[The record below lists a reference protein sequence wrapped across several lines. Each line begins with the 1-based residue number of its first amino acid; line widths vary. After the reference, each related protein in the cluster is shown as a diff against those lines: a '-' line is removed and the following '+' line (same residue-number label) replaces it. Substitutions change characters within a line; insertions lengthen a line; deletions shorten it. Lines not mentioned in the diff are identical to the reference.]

1 MEIKKMAVFSK
12 KDEKIKAVFAAM
24 VDINDMNEFK
34 AKFKEMY
41 PDEWNK
47 IWITFK
53 KEEVTRCR
61 IQKNIWITCIKC
73 GKINSNYGRELVLT
87 LMSGITNIVPYD

>member
-1 MEIKKMAVFSK
+1 MAVFSK

-41 PDEWNK
+41 PEEWNK

-53 KEEVTRCR
+53 KEETKTPAGKVTQCR
-61 IQKNIWITCIKC
+61 IRKNI
-73 GKINSNYGRELVLT
+73 
-87 LMSGITNIVPYD
+87 

>member
-53 KEEVTRCR
+53 KEEAKTPAGKSHPMLHPEKYLDNMYKVW
-61 IQKNIWITCIKC
+61 KNKQ
-73 GKINSNYGRELVLT
+73 
-87 LMSGITNIVPYD
+87 

>member
-1 MEIKKMAVFSK
+1 MAVFSK

-41 PDEWNK
+41 P
-47 IWITFK
+47 
-53 KEEVTRCR
+53 
-61 IQKNIWITCIKC
+61 
-73 GKINSNYGRELVLT
+73 RESGVLLPLVFLVLIEITQYITEPGIAEFDDVFGNT
-87 LMSGITNIVPYD
+87 LGG